1 MLATIKSCGIIGI
14 DGYIVDVET
23 DIGRGLPSFEIVGLP
38 NAAVKESKERIR
50 AAIRNSGLDMPARRT
65 TINLAPANIKKVGAS
80 YDLPMAVGIL
90 AASEQL
96 SGIDLSDALFIGE
109 LP

>member
-1 MLATIKSCGIIGI
+1 M
-14 DGYIVDVET
+14 DVET

>member
-65 TINLAPANIKKVGAS
+65 TINLCARQHQKGRRV
-80 YDLPMAVGIL
+80 L
-90 AASEQL
+90 
-96 SGIDLSDALFIGE
+96 
-109 LP
+109 